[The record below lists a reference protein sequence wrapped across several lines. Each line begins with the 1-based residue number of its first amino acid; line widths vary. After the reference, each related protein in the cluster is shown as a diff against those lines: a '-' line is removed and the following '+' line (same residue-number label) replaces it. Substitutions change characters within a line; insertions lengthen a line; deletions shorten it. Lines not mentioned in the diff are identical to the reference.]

1 MSKARSRSVA
11 LVLLMS
17 ILTVPCPWKEAR
29 AEEKTE
35 PSASLFQQ
43 SPADWKAEV
52 IPFPLGFA
60 PDIDYKGVEELR
72 FAPGMFKDETDT
84 YFTYAFVWWLEGQP
98 PINEARLQDD
108 LLKYFRGLY
117 QAVSKK
123 EPKQVGSFTVKIE
136 PDGSLDENGVRKTR
150 YRGEARWVDP
160 FVTEREVSL
169 NLRIFHWVCAA
180 QNRTAVLFLAT
191 PQKDGHAVW
200 DSLSSIKAGA
210 CS

>member
-1 MSKARSRSVA
+1 MNKSRSRSVVA
-11 LVLLMS
+11 VLLMS
-17 ILTVPCPWKEAR
+17 ILTWAWKETM
-29 AEEKTE
+29 AEEKME
-35 PSASLFQQ
+35 PGASLFQQ
-43 SPADWKAEV
+43 SPADWRAEV

-72 FAPGMFKDETDT
+72 FAPGMFKPEADT

-98 PINEARLQDD
+98 QIDEARLQAD

-123 EPKQVGSFTVKIE
+123 EPKQVGSFAVKIE
-136 PDGSLDENGVRKTR
+136 PHGSLDEDGVRKTR

-160 FVTEREVSL
+160 FATERDVTL

-180 QNRTAVLFLAT
+180 QDRTAVLFLAT
-191 PQKDGHAVW
+191 PRKHGDAVW
-200 DSLSSIKAGA
+200 ETLSSIKAGT

>member
-1 MSKARSRSVA
+1 MSQARSWRVA
-11 LVLLMS
+11 SVLLMS
-17 ILTVPCPWKEAR
+17 ILAGPWNAAR
-29 AEEKTE
+29 AEETSE
-35 PSASLFQQ
+35 PAASLFQQ
-43 SPADWKAEV
+43 SPADWKPEV

-72 FAPGMFKDETDT
+72 FSPGMFKPETDM

-98 PINEARLQDD
+98 PIDEARLQDA
-108 LLKYFRGLY
+108 LLKYYRGLY

-123 EPKQVGSFTVKIE
+123 EPKQVSSFAVKVE
-136 PDGSLDENGVRKTR
+136 PDGSLDEDGVRKAR

-160 FVTEREVSL
+160 FVTERDVSL

-180 QNRTAVLFLAT
+180 QDRTAVLFLAT
-191 PQKDGHAVW
+191 SQKDGHAVW

>member
-1 MSKARSRSVA
+1 
-11 LVLLMS
+11 MS
-17 ILTVPCPWKEAR
+17 ILTCWCQEAR

-35 PSASLFQQ
+35 PGASLFQQ

-72 FAPGMFKDETDT
+72 FAPGMFKPETDT
-84 YFTYAFVWWLEGQP
+84 YFTYAFVWWLEGRP
-98 PINEARLQDD
+98 PIDEARLKDD
-108 LLKYFRGLY
+108 LLKYYRGLY
-117 QAVSKK
+117 RAVSKK
-123 EPKQVGSFTVKIE
+123 EPKHVGSFALRIE
-136 PDGSLDENGVRKTR
+136 PDGSLEEDGVRKTR
-150 YRGEARWVDP
+150 YRGKARWVDP
-160 FVTEREVSL
+160 FVTERDLSL

-180 QNRTAVLFLAT
+180 QDRTAVLFLAT

-210 CS
+210 CSSGSAGASKPAG